1 MAKQPA
7 IMVERIPVKAEKLIL
22 KGKRRLLREKETD

>member
-22 KGKRRLLREKETD
+22 KGKDDCSGEKETD